1 MDNLITKAGAAK
13 LRAELDRLL
22 NIETPRIIQ
31 AIAEA
36 REHGDLKENSEFH
49 SARELQRHLNNR
61 IQEITKALSRARVID
76 VAQMEQKN
84 EILFGATVYV
94 KDIQGAERIFQ
105 IVGMHESEPENN
117 KISIVCPLAQAMLYK
132 SIGETFVV
140 KTDSYSM
147 TYHIMDIQYK

>member
-84 EILFGATVYV
+84 EILF
-94 KDIQGAERIFQ
+94 
-105 IVGMHESEPENN
+105 
-117 KISIVCPLAQAMLYK
+117 
-132 SIGETFVV
+132 
-140 KTDSYSM
+140 
-147 TYHIMDIQYK
+147 